1 MTKQIPHF
9 GTHLNSSQEKFLQI
23 CTYLYDLIKYLGKY
37 VVQYLGKTFLTWEFH
52 PHIQAS
58 LVKAFSVMTDLG

>member
-1 MTKQIPHF
+1 MIKQIRQF
-9 GTHLNSSQEKFLQI
+9 GERLDSLQEKFLQI

-37 VVQYLGKTFLTWEFH
+37 VVQYLGKTFLTWGFH

-58 LVKAFSVMTDLG
+58 LVKAFFV